1 MYQKNVQL
9 EMKEQESKEEKGGVL
24 FIKDSIKNMK
34 KKSEKQA
41 LWGNI
46 LLAVMMVMAIFLPVS
61 VHAEENTSETLTA
74 GQETTFTYPAGNFSL
89 EYVFTPEED
98 GVYDIQMALSDGGY
112 EVSYDLMVDGDYLSG
127 TSRTNQDSEYFLFDT
142 HPMIKGTTYRIQL
155 NATAIDAKEG
165 TGRILISKSDA
176 VLQEINYNGQENMT
190 RNGYYYFTAPSNGK
204 YQIEVSTRQGTV
216 EADEWGRVSVYYGT
230 KGRNI
235 FTEFYQN
242 QTVRTPGLEL
252 TAGESAIIELYYNT
266 DKDFE
271 GTIKV
276 TDYIDNQLRAYV
288 SGTQETEKV
297 VYVPEG
303 ETATLSVTVSA
314 NDLSKV
320 SYQWYKRH
328 ENESDEPIDGANDSS
343 FTIGE
348 SPCELYC
355 AVKDQYGNKVNVLFS
370 VVKISGEITKG
381 NSEILYFTYLYN
393 TLLYKFTAPKSEYY
407 TISTVSPE
415 DSIDADIKI
424 YDSEELNSGIPIIN
438 YGEEGFKG
446 DIYLEEGQSIFILA
460 KTYSQGSM
468 ELNVNSSMEMG
479 YVLIDE
485 ETFPDANFRNYIK
498 EEIDGNENDLLSPE
512 EIDQV
517 EEISV
522 NYRNISSLQ
531 GISIF
536 ENLEALYCTGNQLDS
551 LDVSHNTALK
561 KLCCM
566 ENQLT
571 GLDVSQNT
579 ALTIL
584 TCNDNLLT
592 SLDITHNLT
601 LKELYCYSNNMQNLD
616 VSQNTSLEVLFCEF
630 NKLTSLD
637 VSNNTALIRLDCS
650 GNQLTD
656 LDVSNN
662 IALKELYCDC
672 NYLSSLDISSNI
684 ALEAL
689 VAYKNQLTSLN
700 VRNNSVIELADCEE
714 NQKEVTVDSSNKYD
728 LSTLPGNFDINFAS
742 NWCGGNINGNILIFT
757 ERVVTYTYDMGKG
770 MNEIFTLIASNYNE
784 NTTESKPS
792 SPSEEEPQPAVPDAK
807 DPETV
812 KPAVPQN
819 PASSGAGESSDR
831 GQLTAGMTVTDTK
844 TKSAYTVSGSTADG
858 YTVTYV
864 RPSTK
869 NVKNVTI
876 PSVVTVNG
884 VSCKVTSIAAN
895 AFKGQKKLKKV
906 TIGGNVTSIGK
917 KAFFGCKNLKKIVIK
932 SKKLK
937 KVQAKAFAKIN
948 QKAKIKVPKNKKKA
962 YSKILKKN
970 TGINKKMF

>member
-1 MYQKNVQL
+1 
-9 EMKEQESKEEKGGVL
+9 MKEQESKEEKGGVL

-46 LLAVMMVMAIFLPVS
+46 LLAVVMVMAIFLPVS
-61 VHAEENTSETLTA
+61 VHAEENASGTLTA

-98 GVYDIQMALSDGGY
+98 GVYDIQMALPNGEYD
-112 EVSYDLMVDGDYLSG
+112 VSYSLMSG
-127 TSRTNQDSEYFLFDT
+127 ENHLGGTDRNSIYNREGSTDYFLFAT
-142 HPMIKGTTYRIQL
+142 HPMIKGTPYRIQL
-155 NATAIDAKEG
+155 NATALTAEGG
-165 TGRILISKSDA
+165 TGKILISKNKA
-176 VLQEINYNGQENMT
+176 VLQEINYNVQGNMT

-204 YQIEVSTRQGTV
+204 YQIEVSTGQGTV
-216 EADEWGRVSVYYGT
+216 DAGDWGRVSVYYGT
-230 KGRNI
+230 KGKDV

-242 QTVRTPGLEL
+242 QTVRTPELEL
-252 TAGESAIIELYYNT
+252 TAGESAIIELYYNNT
-266 DKDFE
+266 ERDFE

-276 TDYIDNQLRAYV
+276 TAYFDNQLQAYV

-314 NDLSKV
+314 NDPSEV

-328 ENESDEPIDGANDSS
+328 ENESDEPIDRANGSS

-370 VVKISGEITKG
+370 VVKISEEITKG
-381 NSEILYFTYLYN
+381 NSESLHFTYLYN
-393 TLLYKFTAPKSEYY
+393 TLLYKFIAPKSEYY
-407 TISTVSPE
+407 TISTASPE

-460 KTYSQGSM
+460 KTYSQGNM
-468 ELNVNSSMEMG
+468 ELNVNSSIEMG

-517 EEISV
+517 EEISI

-561 KLCCM
+561 RLCCM

-579 ALTIL
+579 ALIIL

-592 SLDITHNLT
+592 SLDISHNLT

-616 VSQNTSLEVLFCEF
+616 VSHNTSLEVLFCEF

-742 NWCGGNINGNILIFT
+742 NWSGGNINGNILTFT

-792 SPSEEEPQPAVPDAK
+792 SPSEEDPQPAVPEEK
-807 DPETV
+807 NPETV

-819 PASSGAGESSDR
+819 PTSSGAGAPSDR
-831 GQLTAGMTVTDTK
+831 GQLTTGMTVTDTK
-844 TKSAYTVSGSTADG
+844 TKSAYTVSGNTAGG

-864 RPSTK
+864 CPSAK

-876 PSVVTVNG
+876 PSTVTVNG